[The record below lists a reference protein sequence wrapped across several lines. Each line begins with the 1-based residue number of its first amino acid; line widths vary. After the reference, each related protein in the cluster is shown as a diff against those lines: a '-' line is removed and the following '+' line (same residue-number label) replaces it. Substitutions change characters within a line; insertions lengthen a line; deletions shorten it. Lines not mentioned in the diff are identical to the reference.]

1 MDVNVAPFEI
11 ETKTRH
17 GDMVRADVYLPRNSA
32 GPFPVLL
39 GASPYQKSLR
49 HLPPVPATFPFIEYG
64 PMQLYLDEGYAYV
77 AMDTPGMGRSEGVW
91 GPVSRTE
98 GEAHAHL
105 TLALRAARQ
114 HQGGNVGA
122 CQQQYQ
128 TNQRHQHGQRFS
140 KQRALF
146 KQPTA
151 PIFHHQIGNHLACA

>member
-1 MDVNVAPFEI
+1 MDVNVTPFEI

-91 GPVSRTE
+91 DPVSRTE
-98 GEAHAHL
+98 GEAIHDL
-105 TLALRAARQ
+105 VDLLVDARHVRESTGVSYPKGSCPTKQ
-114 HQGGNVGA
+114 IFSGA
-122 CQQQYQ
+122 PRSGKASAGHS
-128 TNQRHQHGQRFS
+128 TNLV
-140 KQRALF
+140 KL
-146 KQPTA
+146 
-151 PIFHHQIGNHLACA
+151 

>member
-1 MDVNVAPFEI
+1 MDVNVTSFEI

-49 HLPPVPATFPFIEYG
+49 YLPPVPATFPFIEYG

-91 GPVSRTE
+91 D
-98 GEAHAHL
+98 L
-105 TLALRAARQ
+105 FRAPRAR
-114 HQGGNVGA
+114 
-122 CQQQYQ
+122 
-128 TNQRHQHGQRFS
+128 RF
-140 KQRALF
+140 
-146 KQPTA
+146 TT
-151 PIFHHQIGNHLACA
+151 